1 MVEWLL
7 QAVIRQVPADTG
19 MSPVSAAATQA
30 RSEGRVA
37 QSDVDRALAAVHDTW
52 LATQIEYHRATSHTQ
67 LRMHRWIQQWVWRLN
82 VAVIIIVFLDLLLI
96 LTRLLGLRSAWVEA
110 GHSYGPVLVFFAAV
124 LPAVVA
130 SLNSI
135 RFQSECL
142 RIAERSAVMVEMLE
156 GCRAECGVLQARMR
170 AGRANDGADDP
181 GGWTLEALDLGEA
194 CAQMLSDEVAEW
206 SVLYSRDL
214 LEA

>member
-1 MVEWLL
+1 MNL
-7 QAVIRQVPADTG
+7 
-19 MSPVSAAATQA
+19 
-30 RSEGRVA
+30 
-37 QSDVDRALAAVHDTW
+37 
-52 LATQIEYHRATSHTQ
+52 
-67 LRMHRWIQQWVWRLN
+67 
-82 VAVIIIVFLDLLLI
+82 AVIIIVFADLLLI
-96 LTRLLGLRSAWVEA
+96 VARLLGLRSGWVEV

-124 LPAVVA
+124 LPAVVS

-156 GCRAECGVLQARMR
+156 GCRAECEVLQARVRGAR
-170 AGRANDGADDP
+170 ASGGEDP
-181 GGWTLEALDLGEA
+181 GGWTLEAYDLGEA

>member
-1 MVEWLL
+1 
-7 QAVIRQVPADTG
+7 
-19 MSPVSAAATQA
+19 
-30 RSEGRVA
+30 
-37 QSDVDRALAAVHDTW
+37 
-52 LATQIEYHRATSHTQ
+52 
-67 LRMHRWIQQWVWRLN
+67 LN
-82 VAVIIIVFLDLLLI
+82 LAVIIIVSLDLVLI
-96 LTRLLGLRSAWVEA
+96 LARLLGLRGGWVEA

-156 GCRAECGVLQARMR
+156 GCRAECEVLEARMR
-170 AGRANDGADDP
+170 SARMHGGAGDP
-181 GGWTLEALDLGEA
+181 GGWTLEALELGEV